1 VLEEVEEVDCEVE
14 DDVLEVLMLWL
25 VLEVEIL

>member
-1 VLEEVEEVDCEVE
+1 MLEEVEEVDCEVE